1 MWSRKCGNMSNC
13 VVALGVMMNVSRP
26 KTYYKLE
33 NQYIRD
39 QKQWHW
45 RSEAQSVSF
54 GRKQQE
60 ADILIV
66 RHSCVRSEIFVS
78 DMTWWCC
85 LTEHTTSNEW
95 ECAHVMLQPEVRGFS
110 QEHASQLICHV
121 SPNSYFDF
129 IQPRAR
135 DQLHTSEPLQRKP
148 EVSPLNNPLLFD
160 LMSA

>member
-1 MWSRKCGNMSNC
+1 MKGDYNFCIMWSRKCGNMSNC
-13 VVALGVMMNVSRP
+13 VVA
-26 KTYYKLE
+26 
-33 NQYIRD
+33 QYIRD

-45 RSEAQSVSF
+45 HSKAQPVSF
-54 GRKQQE
+54 GMKQKE
-60 ADILIV
+60 ADILID

-85 LTEHTTSNEW
+85 LTEHTTSNQW
-95 ECAHVMLQPEVRGFS
+95 ECVHVMLQPEVRGFS

-135 DQLHTSEPLQRKP
+135 DQLHPSESLQRKP